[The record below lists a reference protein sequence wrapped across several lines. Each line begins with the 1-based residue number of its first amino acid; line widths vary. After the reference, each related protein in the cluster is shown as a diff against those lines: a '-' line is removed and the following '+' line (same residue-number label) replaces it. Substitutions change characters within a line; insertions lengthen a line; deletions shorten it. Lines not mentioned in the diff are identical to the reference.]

1 MTSFRALSAS
11 PLSDKRLQLWAVQDT
26 TIADTNIWSCW
37 KQSTDPNSAWTDWQV
52 FPDPGSCHD
61 LAAARLADGRLAL
74 FVIDEHDKILIC
86 YKTTTDPNSAWSGW
100 RDLFPISP

>member
-1 MTSFRALSAS
+1 VLHPYLISGSS
-11 PLSDKRLQLWAVQDT
+11 YGQLA
-26 TIADTNIWSCW
+26 
-37 KQSTDPNSAWTDWQV
+37 KKEDWQV

-61 LAAARLADGRLAL
+61 LAAAPLADGRLAL